1 MARIRKRN
9 TTRLEI
15 VQLASQLFLTEG
27 YSNTSIKKIGEELE
41 MSSGHVIFYFPTKG
55 HLLAE
60 LIEMLC
66 DFQWKMMKS
75 VVKDGNTSVLAV
87 CLEFAIMI
95 SMCEENE
102 IARDFYVSAYS
113 SPVTLDIVR
122 KSDSRRAKMVFEEY
136 CQSWSDEQFSV
147 AGMLVSG
154 IEYSTL
160 VRTSDPVPVES
171 RIRGA
176 LNSIL
181 SIYGVPQEIREQN
194 IEKALRFDYQSR
206 GRKMFSQFIK
216 YVEMTN
222 NQAIEDILTS

>member
-15 VQLASQLFLTEG
+15 VQLASELFLTEG

-41 MSSGHVIFYFPTKG
+41 MSSGHVIFYFPTKD
-55 HLLAE
+55 HLLAA
-60 LIEMLC
+60 LVEMLC

-75 VVKDGNTSVLAV
+75 VVEDGNTSILAV
-87 CLEFAIMI
+87 CLEFAIMT

-102 IARDFYVSAYS
+102 IARDFYVSTYS
-113 SPVTLDIVR
+113 SPVTLDIIR
-122 KSDSRRAKMVFEEY
+122 KNDSRRAKMVFEEY
-136 CQSWSDEQFSV
+136 CHSWSDEQFSE
-147 AGMLVSG
+147 AEILVSG

-160 VRTSDPVPVES
+160 VKTSDPVPVES

-181 SIYGVPQEIREQN
+181 SIYGVPQDIREKK
-194 IEKALRFDYQSR
+194 IEKALRFDYQSQ
-206 GRKMFSQFIK
+206 GKKVFGEFIK

-222 NQAIEDILTS
+222 DQAIEDLLTS